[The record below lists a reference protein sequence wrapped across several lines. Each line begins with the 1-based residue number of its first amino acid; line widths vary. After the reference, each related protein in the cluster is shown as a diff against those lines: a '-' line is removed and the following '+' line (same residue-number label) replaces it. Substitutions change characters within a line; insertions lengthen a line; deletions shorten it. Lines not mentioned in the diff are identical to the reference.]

1 MNNNEMIKFLKERI
15 KRLNEIGLALSKEDD
30 TNVIFE
36 MILEEAKNIT
46 HADGRTL
53 YMKNN
58 DGDLKFEILRND
70 SKYLRQIT

>member
-36 MILEEAKNIT
+36 MILAL
-46 HADGRTL
+46 R
-53 YMKNN
+53 
-58 DGDLKFEILRND
+58 ILARFNG
-70 SKYLRQIT
+70 LQN